1 MNRSEYE
8 ELAEFVNHKKWPS
21 RFDKIADRAE
31 RLIAKSVFRKQ
42 VKCFTIWAN
51 RLHYVKHTKQ
61 CKSKANEG
69 CSSMREVSASS
80 KVNEDRS
87 SPCTLLRVIQR
98 EEMNELID
106 QVHVQSGHRRRN
118 NNTETISKRFYWKTI
133 VQDVGEY
140 LKTCDVCQHQQ
151 DNVKAPAV
159 LRPVAPPSLMMESIL
174 GWILSIEN

>member
-1 MNRSEYE
+1 
-8 ELAEFVNHKKWPS
+8 
-21 RFDKIADRAE
+21 
-31 RLIAKSVFRKQ
+31 
-42 VKCFTIWAN
+42 
-51 RLHYVKHTKQ
+51 
-61 CKSKANEG
+61 
-69 CSSMREVSASS
+69 MREVSASS